1 MAQPN
6 YRAPKGTADMLPD
19 TARVWEHL
27 LLVAQDLFARYGYE
41 PVYSPVFEHTDVFV
55 RGIGEATDIVGKE
68 MYTFEDKGGRSITL
82 RPEGTASVVRA
93 VLEHSLIAN
102 GQSTKLYY
110 SGPMFRYER
119 PQAGRMRQFW
129 QIGVEALGMADPT
142 ADAEVIALM
151 MQFFEDAGLPRERL
165 QLLINS
171 IGDEN
176 CRPVYRD
183 TIAQFIRS
191 HAGDLCE
198 ECVRRA
204 ETNPLRAFDCK
215 NEGCRTVMRQAPQL
229 RDELCDDCAA
239 HYAAVKTDLDAVG
252 VSYIEDPTLVR
263 GLDYY
268 TRTVFEVQAEG
279 LGAQSAIGGGGR
291 YDRLVEVFGG
301 QPTPGLGFALGFE
314 RMFLALQAAGV
325 EVPRPEIAEVFVA
338 RTVPELATEAF
349 AITQRLRDGEIAAE
363 MDHQGRSLKAQMKVA
378 DRLGAQFVVLVGP
391 DEVAAGQVTLRDM
404 TTKDEQRVDIADVV
418 DVLYEAL
425 ADVYMDEAEDML
437 DAIDGS
443 EEI

>member
-19 TARVWEHL
+19 IARVWEHL

-41 PVYSPVFEHTDVFV
+41 PVYSPIFEHTDVFV

-93 VLEHSLIAN
+93 ALEHSLTAN

-129 QIGVEALGMADPT
+129 QIGVEALGVADPT
-142 ADAEVIALM
+142 SDAEVIALM
-151 MQFFEDAGLPRERL
+151 MRFFEEAGLPRERL
-165 QLLINS
+165 RLLINT

-176 CRPVYRD
+176 CRPDYRD
-183 TIAQFIRS
+183 TIAGFIRS
-191 HAGDLCE
+191 HAGELCE

-215 NEGCRTVMRQAPQL
+215 NDGCRAVMGQAPQL

-239 HYAAVKTDLDAVG
+239 HYAAVKANLDAVG
-252 VSYIEDPTLVR
+252 VTYEEDPTLVR

-291 YDRLVEVFGG
+291 YDRLIEVFGG

-314 RMFLALQAAGV
+314 RVFLALQAAGV
-325 EVPRPEIAEVFVA
+325 EAPRREIAEVFVA

-349 AITQRLRDGEIAAE
+349 TITQALRDGEIAAE

-378 DRLGAQFVVLVGP
+378 DRLGASFVVLVGP

-404 TTKDEQRVDIADVV
+404 ATKEEQRVDLEDVV

-425 ADVYMDEAEDML
+425 ADVYMDDAEDML
-437 DAIDGS
+437 DAIEGS
-443 EEI
+443 EEL